1 MLQCWPIV
9 ILRGWV
15 IIVTKFCIVK
25 IEGLGA
31 GHVRYG
37 PNLPIFTDDKLYFY
51 DFRGKRL
58 CEAESVWA
66 GDYILW

>member
-1 MLQCWPIV
+1 M
-9 ILRGWV
+9 

-58 CEAESVWA
+58 CEAESV
-66 GDYILW
+66 